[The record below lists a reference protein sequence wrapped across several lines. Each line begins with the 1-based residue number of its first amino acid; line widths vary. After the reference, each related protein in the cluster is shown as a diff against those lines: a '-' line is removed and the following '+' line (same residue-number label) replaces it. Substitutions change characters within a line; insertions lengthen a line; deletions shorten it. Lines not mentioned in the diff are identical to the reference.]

1 MTDPIPSVAPPLDVR
16 DGINHLA
23 VFFRRSKIARAMGHT
38 QHWLSVH
45 LAFGQEVARSHP
57 FRERDAFELGDACR
71 RLAGVVGKMH
81 MVYTTDKR
89 TASRVMSMIC
99 EYFNPRFFYADVLG
113 IDQRL
118 WHKYFS
124 IAYTSPSYYMTA
136 EQCDRINNTLERLA
150 THLNSLTF
158 VCNDDELKKKTL

>member
-1 MTDPIPSVAPPLDVR
+1 MTDPIPSVSTPLDVR

-23 VFFRRSKIARAMGHT
+23 VFFRRSKIAQAMGHT
-38 QHWLSVH
+38 SHWLSVH

-71 RLAGVVGKMH
+71 RLAGVVSQMH
-81 MVYTTDKR
+81 MVHITDKR
-89 TASRVMSMIC
+89 QASRVVAMIC
-99 EYFNPRFFYADVLG
+99 EYINPRFLYADVLA

-118 WHKYFS
+118 WHKYLS
-124 IAYTSPSYYMTA
+124 TSYTSPSYYMTA
-136 EQCDRINNTLERLA
+136 EQCAHINVTLKRLA
-150 THLNSLTF
+150 THLNTLTF